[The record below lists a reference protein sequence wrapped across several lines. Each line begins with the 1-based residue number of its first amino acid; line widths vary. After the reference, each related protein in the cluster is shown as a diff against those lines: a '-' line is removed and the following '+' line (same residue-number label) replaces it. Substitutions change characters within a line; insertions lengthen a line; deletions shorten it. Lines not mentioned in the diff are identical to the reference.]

1 MNMSKYDIFGFELFV
16 GDEVAFNPP
25 VYKGLVIGTVI
36 SFSDK
41 KVRISYKPVG
51 KQNTTEAS
59 VYPCN
64 VAKHRS
70 MGFD

>member
-1 MNMSKYDIFGFELFV
+1 MSKYDIFNMELFV

-25 VYKGLVIGTVI
+25 VYKGLVIGTIV

-41 KVRISYKPVG
+41 QVRVSYKPTG
-51 KQNTTEAS
+51 KQTTTEAS
-59 VYPCN
+59 VYPRN